1 MSPIKR
7 MSSNNSHKSNKH
19 VKKFIFFGEIVSFI
33 STILPEPFRLCLRVW
48 RGGEGMVLK
57 KRKKQVEGIEKFGRE
72 GVWRVIFS
80 S

>member
-1 MSPIKR
+1 LVYRPILNGR
-7 MSSNNSHKSNKH
+7 KSTS
-19 VKKFIFFGEIVSFI
+19 IFLPKI
-33 STILPEPFRLCLRVW
+33 ILLRLCLRVW